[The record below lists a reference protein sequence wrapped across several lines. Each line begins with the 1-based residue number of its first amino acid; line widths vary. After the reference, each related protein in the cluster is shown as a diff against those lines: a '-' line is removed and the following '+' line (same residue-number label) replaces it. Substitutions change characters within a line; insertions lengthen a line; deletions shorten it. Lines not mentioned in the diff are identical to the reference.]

1 MNSIPSILLCLAY
14 ILGLF
19 ATGLPLGFPGN
30 GLLTAALLVPLA
42 LLLPRWPRTRPLAPP
57 RFWLVA
63 AAIAVLAT
71 AYYQIRIPSPSS
83 QDISKLV
90 AQVDPQVSVGGTIGS
105 LPHLTRSGKA
115 QVWLDIQ
122 ALEGTATDGGAVKS
136 DQVRGRLYVTV
147 QQVESDRLYPGER
160 VTLSGLLYQPQAA
173 KNPGGFD
180 FKDYLA
186 RQGSFAGLRGETLE
200 IPEGQRPGWGWWRLQ
215 QRIVR
220 AQMQLLPNPE
230 GQLISAMVLG
240 GKVVDLPADLKDQF
254 IQVGL
259 AQVLAASGF
268 QTSLILGVVL
278 RLTARFSARIQVFVG
293 LLALLVFVGLAGA
306 EPSVLRAT
314 VMGVAVLVGIA
325 VERKTKPIGS
335 LLLSA
340 VLLLIW
346 NPLWIWDLGAQL
358 SFLATLGLLVTSPWI
373 EAELDW
379 LPTAIAPLISVPIAA
394 YIWTIPLQMQM
405 FGVVSPYSIL
415 ANVLT
420 TPLVSALSLGGF
432 ASAILA
438 IAQADLG
445 SWSAWLLH
453 YPTSWL
459 LGIVDL
465 CGRLPGNSI
474 AVGTTPL
481 LLTLV
486 LYGTLGL
493 LWWKPD
499 LRRYSGALV
508 LATMVLVF
516 VPAWQVQANLVR
528 ITALVTADQPILV
541 VQERGRV
548 GLINSGQANTA
559 QMTVLPFL
567 QQQGINRLD
576 WAVALQAGDGW
587 EKVGVPI
594 GSLYALDP
602 AQIPQSLPLTDF
614 QVGQVRVQRLNTE
627 PPLIQVQVQNHSWLL
642 APQAP
647 KATAVIPVAAPGSL
661 PAAAIL
667 WWSGGRMP
675 LGLPLVGGAI
685 AYGKRLMPQTEQQL
699 KALGAPVFWLRRDGA
714 VQWTPRGGLAPAIR
728 EHLD

>member
-1 MNSIPSILLCLAY
+1 
-14 ILGLF
+14 
-19 ATGLPLGFPGN
+19 
-30 GLLTAALLVPLA
+30 
-42 LLLPRWPRTRPLAPP
+42 
-57 RFWLVA
+57 
-63 AAIAVLAT
+63 
-71 AYYQIRIPSPSS
+71 
-83 QDISKLV
+83 
-90 AQVDPQVSVGGTIGS
+90 
-105 LPHLTRSGKA
+105 
-115 QVWLDIQ
+115 
-122 ALEGTATDGGAVKS
+122 
-136 DQVRGRLYVTV
+136 
-147 QQVESDRLYPGER
+147 
-160 VTLSGLLYQPQAA
+160 
-173 KNPGGFD
+173 
-180 FKDYLA
+180 
-186 RQGSFAGLRGETLE
+186 
-200 IPEGQRPGWGWWRLQ
+200 
-215 QRIVR
+215 
-220 AQMQLLPNPE
+220 
-230 GQLISAMVLG
+230 
-240 GKVVDLPADLKDQF
+240 
-254 IQVGL
+254 
-259 AQVLAASGF
+259 
-268 QTSLILGVVL
+268 
-278 RLTARFSARIQVFVG
+278 
-293 LLALLVFVGLAGA
+293 
-306 EPSVLRAT
+306 
-314 VMGVAVLVGIA
+314 VLVGIA

-379 LPTAIAPLISVPIAA
+379 LPASIAPLISVPIAA

-415 ANVLT
+415 ANILT

-594 GSLYALDP
+594 GALYALDP
-602 AQIPQSLPLTDF
+602 TQIPQSLPLTDF

-627 PPLIQVQVQNHSWLL
+627 PPLIQVQVQNYSWLL

-647 KATAVIPVAAPGSL
+647 KATAAVSVAVSATVSVAAPGLL
-661 PAAAIL
+661 PAAAVL

-675 LGLPLVGGAI
+675 VGLPAVGGAI
-685 AYGKRLMPQTEQQL
+685 AYGKQLKPQTEQQL
-699 KALGAPVFWLRRDGA
+699 QALGVPVFWLRRDGA
-714 VQWTPRGGLAPAIR
+714 VQWTPRGGLAPAVR